1 MVRAHQGGIRNHLN
15 NLSYGWRN
23 AGHTVHLFT
32 PFGRSESF
40 PNKQKLVTRTSL
52 FLGKHKVFTFFL
64 YIATKCIL
72 SFRLFWIL
80 LFHHYDIANARDVG
94 AFNACFFICRLFKVP
109 FVINLHGCLTSD
121 LYSKGMIRN
130 RGLIYNYFIKEERK
144 SYKKARYLVTVGPQE
159 RNNVFKM
166 FPKREE
172 EIPIIYNLVNIKQ
185 FYPDFEYRKKTIK
198 KLGLTES
205 AYKIL
210 YVGRLS
216 KRKGVEILI
225 RAFGKFIHSNETC
238 GNLIIV
244 GEGPEFDNL
253 KKIAKESGIS
263 ELVVFAGLISHKDL
277 NGYYN
282 AADVVVIPSLSY
294 RGYTEGTPSVALE
307 SIASGK
313 PLITT
318 PLGGLGDIVIDGKNG
333 LIIEENSVDG
343 LFHALRLLYRNP
355 GLRQRLSN
363 SAMEYVFR
371 SRSIEKVAERWIDI
385 FKKVINGETLNSSL
399 GI

>member
-1 MVRAHQGGIRNHLN
+1 
-15 NLSYGWRN
+15 
-23 AGHTVHLFT
+23 
-32 PFGRSESF
+32 
-40 PNKQKLVTRTSL
+40 
-52 FLGKHKVFTFFL
+52 
-64 YIATKCIL
+64 
-72 SFRLFWIL
+72 
-80 LFHHYDIANARDVG
+80 
-94 AFNACFFICRLFKVP
+94 
-109 FVINLHGCLTSD
+109 
-121 LYSKGMIRN
+121 MIRN
-130 RGLIYNYFIKEERK
+130 SGLIYNYFIKEERK